1 VDRFWAMQVF
11 VRVVEAGSFSRAANQ
26 LDMANASVTSCVQ
39 NLEKHLR
46 VTLLQRSTR
55 HLHLTE
61 EGEAFYE
68 RCRSILAEV
77 EEAEASVVTAKEG
90 LRGTLKIEMPIAV
103 GHSLLSPA
111 FAEFC
116 KRYNGIRIIATLTNE
131 VETLVGRGIDVAI
144 RMEETNEVDNVA
156 RRIYQSK
163 YIVCGSPEFFRQHKV
178 PRTAHDINPA
188 WCLGLSAPPTG
199 RFFEWKFSKGADS
212 LAIHPEGRLA
222 FNSSDALIQAASRSA
237 GLIYVLDVLARSAL
251 ESGRLI
257 QILADWETAARS
269 FYVVYPKSKFVSP
282 KVRALIDFLLETFS
296 PGLIK
301 V

>member
-11 VRVVEAGSFSRAANQ
+11 VRVVEAGSFTRAANQ

-46 VTLLQRSTR
+46 ITLLQRSTR

-111 FAEFC
+111 LAEFC
-116 KRYNGIRIIATLTNE
+116 KRYKGIRVIATLTNE
-131 VETLVGRGIDVAI
+131 IETLIGRGIDVAI
-144 RMEETNEVDNVA
+144 RMDETDEVDIVA
-156 RRIYQSK
+156 RRIYQAK
-163 YIVCGSPEFFRQHKV
+163 YIVCGTPEFFRHHKV
-178 PRTAHDINPA
+178 PYNPHDINPA

-199 RFFEWKFSKGADS
+199 KLREWNFSKGAES
-212 LAIHPEGRLA
+212 LSIRPEGRLS
-222 FNSSDALIQAASRSA
+222 FNSSDALIQAACRSA
-237 GLIYVLDVLARSAL
+237 GLIYVIDVLARSDL
-251 ESGRLI
+251 ESGRLV
-257 QILADWETAARS
+257 QILPDWETAARS
-269 FYVVYPKSKFVSP
+269 FYVVYPKSRFVSP
-282 KVRALIDFLLETFS
+282 KVRALIDFLLETLS
-296 PGLIK
+296 PP
-301 V
+301 